1 MGRQIDPDDLAKGVR
16 QGSRAALSRAI
27 TLVESTRAD
36 HRAAAGAILDRL
48 ARHTGGSIRIGLSGV
63 PGVGKSTLVDA
74 FGTMLTAQ
82 GHKVAVLAVDPSSTR
97 TGGSIL
103 GDKTRM
109 PRLSVDPSAYIRPSP
124 SSGTLG
130 GVAARTRETMLLCEA
145 AGFDVVIVET
155 MGVGQSEIMVAEMV
169 DLVLLLMIAG
179 GGDELQGIKKG
190 ILEIADIIAMNKAD
204 GDEFVRAKTAAAEIR
219 SALNILAPQSA
230 TWTVPVLTV
239 SGLSGDGLGDIW
251 EQIQR
256 FRDVHEAN
264 GSFATR
270 RAEQRVRWLKAAID
284 DGIRRRILADKGV
297 RAALEA
303 GEAAVRAGERAPSA
317 VADAILDKLDFGAD
331 PAPPS

>member
-1 MGRQIDPDDLAKGVR
+1 MDKRPDPEALADDVR
-16 QGSRAALSRAI
+16 RGSRAALSRAI

-36 HRAAAGAILDRL
+36 HRATAAAVLDRL
-48 ARHTGGSIRIGLSGV
+48 AGDTGGSIRIGLSGV

-74 FGTMLTAQ
+74 FGTMLTGE
-82 GHKVAVLAVDPSSTR
+82 GHKVAVLAVDPSSAR

-109 PRLSVDPSAYIRPSP
+109 PRLSVDPAAYIRPSP

-155 MGVGQSEIMVAEMV
+155 MGVGQSEIVVADMV

-190 ILEIADIIAMNKAD
+190 ILEVADIIAMNKAD
-204 GDEFVRAKTAAAEIR
+204 GDNAVKARAAAAEIR
-219 SALNILAPQSA
+219 AALNILSPRSA
-230 TWTVPVLTV
+230 AWSVPVLTV
-239 SGLSGDGLGDIW
+239 SGLSGDGLAGLWQEIL
-251 EQIQR
+251 R
-256 FRDVHEAN
+256 FRRVHEAD
-264 GSFATR
+264 GSFAAR

-284 DGIRRRILADKGV
+284 DGIRRRISADAGI
-297 RAALEA
+297 RAALED
-303 GEAAVRAGERAPSA
+303 GEAAVRAGERAPTA
-317 VADAILDKLDFGAD
+317 VAEAILDRLGFGTGPRRD
-331 PAPPS
+331 